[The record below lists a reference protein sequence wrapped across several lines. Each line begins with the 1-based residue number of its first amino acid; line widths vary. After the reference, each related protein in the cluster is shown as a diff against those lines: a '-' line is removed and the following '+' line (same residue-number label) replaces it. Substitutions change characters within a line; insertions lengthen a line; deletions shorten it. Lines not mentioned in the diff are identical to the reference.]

1 MQGQKNRGKSSQS
14 AEWIILLGEFLVW
27 DMLMLLCYIHTMFF
41 IERYACILLLW
52 HGIMAWVSIKEQKKK
67 TKLLV
72 ALPKSCLLSEQ
83 CKMLPKIG
91 KATNKEK
98 FLLLLCFYYCIWM
111 AIMAYRFE
119 WRSRPNETREQSSV
133 FSYYRHCHCH
143 HHRVLIFLLR
153 VLSVNIKM

>member
-1 MQGQKNRGKSSQS
+1 MHP
-14 AEWIILLGEFLVW
+14 I
-27 DMLMLLCYIHTMFF
+27 
-41 IERYACILLLW
+41 
-52 HGIMAWVSIKEQKKK
+52 IMAWHHHGMGFNKRAKK
-67 TKLLV
+67 TQLLV
-72 ALPKSCLLSEQ
+72 ALPKLCLLSEQ

-98 FLLLLCFYYCIWM
+98 FLLLLCFFYCIWM

-143 HHRVLIFLLR
+143 HQPCTYFVASGSQRKYKNVGTLCRETSKDVHKNKKNRWLLA
-153 VLSVNIKM
+153 